1 MLVQRNICFVIH
13 FINWLYMSDL
23 AANQNED
30 VFEPDEETLIS
41 ALRNQDDIPILMDV
55 VTDPDSSDDGVSQ
68 EEHLAHSVEEITEQS
83 MSSVVDELPQQA
95 TVTRAALEQA
105 ISVVLAKRLP
115 DLVAEVIQQM
125 QTSESGDNVPD

>member
-1 MLVQRNICFVIH
+1 
-13 FINWLYMSDL
+13 MSDL

-83 MSSVVDELPQQA
+83 MSAVVDELPQQA
-95 TVTRAALEQA
+95 TVTRAALEPKP